1 MSIENAYEYIS
12 RINWT
17 NDSKQLAIQTFNRHQ
32 NDLNIQLTDVFSGK
46 GKVIFNEKNEKYVEV
61 PKQNF

>member
-1 MSIENAYEYIS
+1 MGIENAYEYIS

-32 NDLNIQLTDVFSGK
+32 SDLNIQLTDVFSGK
-46 GKVIFNEKNEKYVEV
+46 GKVIFNEKMKSML
-61 PKQNF
+61 KSQQQNF